1 MKKKGKFYRAYTI
14 EKSLKHHVIEWA
26 AMAMSVIGAVMN
38 AQLNVWGFYV
48 FMLGNILWISF
59 SMKHRHWGLFVTQVM
74 FFALNVYGIWIW
86 MQHPALT

>member
-38 AQLNVWGFYV
+38 AQPTSGDSMCLCWEIFY
-48 FMLGNILWISF
+48 
-59 SMKHRHWGLFVTQVM
+59 GL
-74 FFALNVYGIWIW
+74 ASL
-86 MQHPALT
+86 